1 MAYLLRIDQNDEAV
15 EGARYVLTQ
24 DQAIT
29 IGRGQDQSLPLPVM
43 DKTASRAH
51 AKIVWDGV
59 AFQLSDV
66 GSTTGTFVNTER
78 IAQAH
83 VLRMGDII
91 RLGKS
96 CFRFIADDD
105 AHAAPY
111 DGSSSAVT
119 KGTVE
124 QCGIAAPIQFTRLY
138 MDEVLRLQKEIHAE
152 LIQRLKQLKLNIGD
166 LHKGPDAAE
175 TTSVRNALEQELT
188 AALNR
193 VAHRLPSG
201 VTVISLRSAL
211 LDEFIGYGP
220 ITPFLHDPGIEEIMV
235 NGPRRIFVAR
245 RGRIEKTDCCFYDD
259 DHVMSVI
266 RRIVEPLGKHIDRKT
281 PMADARLPDG
291 SRVNAIINPLTV
303 DGPSLTIRK
312 FPAKCLEIDD
322 LLGFGTLS
330 SPMADFLREAVRAR
344 QNILVAGGTGSGKTT
359 LLNVLSHFIPSGE
372 RLVTIEDTAELRLR
386 HLNLVRLEARPASIE
401 GEGAI
406 GIRELVIN
414 ALRMRP
420 DRIIVGECRGPEA
433 FDMLQAMNTGHEGS
447 LTTVHANGPRDAIGR
462 LSNMV
467 LMGFELP
474 TIVVRQQIASAIG
487 LIVHQARL
495 ADGSRRVMAITEV
508 SGMEKD
514 TILIQDIFMFKRTGV
529 SADKKIQG
537 YFAATGNVPQFIHQ
551 LREMGDLQIDFGLFK
566 KGDA

>member
-1 MAYLLRIDQNDEAV
+1 
-15 EGARYVLTQ
+15 
-24 DQAIT
+24 
-29 IGRGQDQSLPLPVM
+29 
-43 DKTASRAH
+43 
-51 AKIVWDGV
+51 
-59 AFQLSDV
+59 
-66 GSTTGTFVNTER
+66 
-78 IAQAH
+78 
-83 VLRMGDII
+83 
-91 RLGKS
+91 
-96 CFRFIADDD
+96 
-105 AHAAPY
+105 
-111 DGSSSAVT
+111 
-119 KGTVE
+119 
-124 QCGIAAPIQFTRLY
+124 
-138 MDEVLRLQKEIHAE
+138 
-152 LIQRLKQLKLNIGD
+152 
-166 LHKGPDAAE
+166 
-175 TTSVRNALEQELT
+175 
-188 AALNR
+188 
-193 VAHRLPSG
+193 
-201 VTVISLRSAL
+201 
-211 LDEFIGYGP
+211 
-220 ITPFLHDPGIEEIMV
+220 
-235 NGPRRIFVAR
+235 
-245 RGRIEKTDCCFYDD
+245 
-259 DHVMSVI
+259 
-266 RRIVEPLGKHIDRKT
+266 
-281 PMADARLPDG
+281 
-291 SRVNAIINPLTV
+291 
-303 DGPSLTIRK
+303 
-312 FPAKCLEIDD
+312 
-322 LLGFGTLS
+322 
-330 SPMADFLREAVRAR
+330 
-344 QNILVAGGTGSGKTT
+344 